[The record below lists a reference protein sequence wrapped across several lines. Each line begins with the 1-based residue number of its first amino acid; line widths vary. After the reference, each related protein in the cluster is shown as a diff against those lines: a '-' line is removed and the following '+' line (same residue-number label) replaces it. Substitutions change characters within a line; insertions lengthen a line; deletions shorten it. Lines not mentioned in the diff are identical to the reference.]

1 MYEYEKIQWTT
12 GDMSGGNRGLGGDEA
27 VAGINAGDGVN
38 FVTINGSSTPDIIN
52 IDRSSNIGRP
62 GVWMFQVGNS
72 MYFFANSGCH
82 KCAFVRIYTGVHI
95 KMFSHTSTQNLSH
108 LSGKHNHIFIQ
119 LMAPNYIYP
128 CKAV

>member
-12 GDMSGGNRGLGGDEA
+12 GDLSDGNRGLGGDEA

-72 MYFFANSGCH
+72 MYYCANSGCH
-82 KCAFVRIYTGVHI
+82 KCSFV
-95 KMFSHTSTQNLSH
+95 
-108 LSGKHNHIFIQ
+108 
-119 LMAPNYIYP
+119 YIYRCTYKKCFP
-128 CKAV
+128 TKALKL